1 MLHAHRIRSMAA
13 LVPAA
18 ALLLALPVGAGEW
31 SRFRGPN
38 GSGVSKSTG
47 LPVDFGPQKNKA
59 WEADV
64 PFGRSSPAVSA
75 DRIFLT
81 AVEDGKLITM
91 SLDRKSGKILWRK
104 ELERGHVAEFYPS
117 TDSATP
123 TPVTDGSNVFAFFHE
138 AGLVSYDRAG
148 KQRWRVSLGPFRNYY
163 GIASSPVLAGDTL
176 FLLCDQAQG
185 SFLLAVDKNSGKELW
200 RRNRPAR
207 LESYSTPIL
216 YPDAAEP
223 RLVVVSGSRWVD
235 AYDVATG
242 KNLWALGGVGSGPIA
257 SPVLVGDTL
266 FVSAQDHTE
275 DGWASFS
282 ELLKEH
288 DANKDGS
295 LAKAELEG
303 SWMIKHFGWIDT
315 DASGVI
321 TADDWE
327 RLSHEMVNDNWGV
340 FAIRVPAGEG
350 QPEILWNYRKGVPN
364 VPSPLVHGDVF
375 YMVKDGVVTSLESR
389 TGKLLKRGRLGS
401 GSPKV
406 YASPVAADGKIF
418 IGTLDGHVAVLEA
431 GSEWTVLAM
440 NDLGDEIWASPAISE
455 GHVYV
460 RTKGK
465 LYNFVSGA
473 KPAAAK
479 AAP

>member
-1 MLHAHRIRSMAA
+1 MLYARRIGLIAA

-18 ALLLALPVGAGEW
+18 VLFLSFPIAAEEW

-38 GSGVSKSTG
+38 GSGVSESTG
-47 LPVDFGPQKNKA
+47 LPVELGPQKNKA

-81 AVEDGKLITM
+81 AVEDGKLITL
-91 SLDRKSGKILWRK
+91 SLDRKSGKTLWRK
-104 ELERGHVAEFYPS
+104 ELERGHVADLYPS

-138 AGLVSYDRAG
+138 AGLVSYDSAG

-176 FLLCDQAQG
+176 FLLCDQAKG
-185 SFLLAVDKNSGKELW
+185 SFLLALDKNSGKELW

-207 LESYSTPIL
+207 LESYSTPVL
-216 YPDAAEP
+216 YPDAAKP
-223 RLVVVSGSRWVD
+223 LAVVVSGSRWVD

-242 KNLWALGGVGSGPIA
+242 KNVWTLGGVGSGPIS

-266 FVSAQDHTE
+266 FINAHNHAE
-275 DGWASFS
+275 HGWPPFS
-282 ELLKEH
+282 ELTKEH

-303 SWMIKHFGWIDT
+303 SWMIKHFGWLDT
-315 DASGVI
+315 DASGTL

-327 RLSHEMVNDNWGV
+327 RLSQEVVNDNWGV

-350 QPEILWNYRKGVPN
+350 QPEILWNYRQGVPYI
-364 VPSPLVHGDVF
+364 PSPLVYGDVF
-375 YMVKDGVVTSLESR
+375 YMVKDGVVTSLEPK
-389 TGKLLKRGRLGS
+389 TGKLLKLGRLGS

-406 YASPVAADGKIF
+406 YASPVAADGKIY
-418 IGTLDGHVAVLEA
+418 IGTLDGHLAVLDA
-431 GSEWTVLAM
+431 GPEWTVLAM
-440 NDLGDEIWASPAISE
+440 NDLGEEIWASPAISD

-465 LYNFVSGA
+465 LYDFVS
-473 KPAAAK
+473 AAS
-479 AAP
+479 P